1 MVNSVTGTHSKGQ
14 NSVVSNDRKSTGA
27 PRRSHP
33 NSGRS
38 GNSKD
43 VENGGSISPSKPI
56 YKSGGNTM
64 QTIAT
69 LRSNGISHPSQQ
81 VTLTC
86 YIPPYRVGAVIGRR
100 GATILHIQREAAKQ
114 SRGHSSAVR
123 VSVMGS
129 HVTLD
134 HSNNLHINNND
145 GNTNTGNTS
154 NSQSNTTNEEKKNV
168 ESNSDEW
175 TPVVIRG
182 DPCGAFA
189 AAKLLVPLLST
200 GPASGEE
207 NNSDVMDDVVLDIPI
222 HRSRHAAIIGRKG
235 LTIATISAD
244 HNVRIMVPHR
254 VSANEDTSNKQIHI
268 VQLEGQLDQVIECCA
283 HMLSIVCSNSSQ
295 NSYSST
301 HTNNNVTQNGS
312 SNIKSETASSNEANS
327 NATENNSPS
336 SNVKP
341 KKFIESSIA
350 VPGNI
355 NLSLT
360 RIKQIGKSTNTVIR
374 RRKKSVSNDT
384 TSETNNQQQ
393 IMELTVTGRTECVTK
408 ATAQLERIIANSS
421 SYTSKSTETQS
432 EDSQDV
438 DKSIIAEESEN
449 QENDE
454 TPPQNDQDDI
464 DRSPEKDDANSKN
477 MKASE
482 TGNNGNAVIS
492 AGRKT
497 SSFNKRRNTRG
508 GAGRGNFSNNSDPDN
523 MNSKPKHTSNIKR
536 GFGSRNNKRGGRGS
550 DIANG
555 GRGESSATKKSFDS
569 AQTNSNVTTTST

>member
-1 MVNSVTGTHSKGQ
+1 MVNSVNGTHSKGQ
-14 NSVVSNDRKSTGA
+14 NPAVNNDRKSTGA
-27 PRRSHP
+27 PRRSHT

-38 GNSKD
+38 GNNNKD
-43 VENGGSISPSKPI
+43 VDNGGSASPNKPI
-56 YKSGGNTM
+56 YKIGGNTM

-154 NSQSNTTNEEKKNV
+154 NSQNNANNEEKKNV
-168 ESNSDEW
+168 ESNADEW

-200 GPASGEE
+200 GSTSGDE

-254 VSANEDTSNKQIHI
+254 VSANEDTSNKQIHV

-295 NSYSST
+295 TSYSST
-301 HTNNNVTQNGS
+301 HTNNSVSQNGS
-312 SNIKSETASSNEANS
+312 SDNKSETASSNEVNS
-327 NATENNSPS
+327 NDNSPS
-336 SNVKP
+336 SNAKP
-341 KKFIESSIA
+341 KKFIESSIT
-350 VPGNI
+350 VPGNV

-374 RRKKSVSNDT
+374 RRKKNVSNDT
-384 TSETNNQQQ
+384 SSETNNQQQ
-393 IMELTVTGRTECVTK
+393 IMELTLTGRTECVTR
-408 ATAQLERIIANSS
+408 ATGQLERIIANSS

-432 EDSQDV
+432 EDSHDV
-438 DKSIIAEESEN
+438 DKSIIAEGSEN
-449 QENDE
+449 QDHVE

-464 DRSPEKDDANSKN
+464 DNSSEKDDANSKKI
-477 MKASE
+477 KASE
-482 TGNNGNAVIS
+482 SGNNGNAVS
-492 AGRKT
+492 AGRKP

-508 GAGRGNFSNNSDPDN
+508 GAGRGNFSNNSDPDS
-523 MNSKPKHTSNIKR
+523 MNSKPKHTSNVKR

-550 DIANG
+550 DLANG
-555 GRGESSATKKSFDS
+555 GRGESSTAKKSFDS
-569 AQTNSNVTTTST
+569 TPTNPNVPTASS